1 MLLKV
6 GFKMYDTIII
16 GGGPAGLTAAIYLKR
31 ACKNVL
37 VLEKETFGGQITKAS
52 YVENYPG
59 FTKVRGMALVQ
70 AFYEQASSLGVLL
83 RYENALKIRKDQGV
97 FFVKTEDDEY
107 VSKTVILASGT
118 HPRKLEIDEEKYLGK
133 GLSYCATC
141 DGAFFKDKIVSIIG
155 GGNTAIDDAFYLSDI
170 CKHVYIIHRR
180 DILRAE
186 PIKVA
191 NLKNKE
197 NVSFIYNA
205 ILKEIKGKD
214 TIEEI
219 LLEQNKREMLLKTD
233 GVFIAIGS
241 VPNTGIL
248 KDLVK
253 LDESGYPLV
262 NHDLETP
269 VPGLFLAGDVL
280 KKDVKQL
287 TTATS
292 DGTICATRVIDYLN
306 GL

>member
-6 GFKMYDTIII
+6 GLKMYDTIII
-16 GGGPAGLTAAIYLKR
+16 GGGPAGLTASIYLKR

-52 YVENYPG
+52 CVENYPG
-59 FTKVRGMALVQ
+59 FTKVRGMALGQ
-70 AFYEQASSLGVLL
+70 AFYEQASSLGVEL
-83 RYENALKIRKDQGV
+83 RYENALEIRKNHGL
-97 FFVKTEDDEY
+97 FFVKTEDNEY
-107 VSKTVILASGT
+107 AGKTVILASGT

-141 DGAFFKDKIVSIIG
+141 DGAFFKDKTVSIIG

-191 NLKNKE
+191 NLKTKD

-205 ILKEIKGKD
+205 VLKEIKGKD

-219 LLEQNKREMLLKTD
+219 ILEQNKREMLLKTD

-241 VPNTGIL
+241 VPNTSIL

-262 NHDLETP
+262 NHDLETTI
-269 VPGLFLAGDVL
+269 PGLFLAGDVL
-280 KKDVKQL
+280 RKDVKQL

-292 DGTICATRVIDYLN
+292 DGTISATRVIDYLN